1 MIWRSFEEPDR
12 TISVFIR
19 AMGTPASIR
28 DAGIVTATRLAI
40 GIALVLLASPA
51 HAEDPPP
58 IQVTI
63 KDRSFSPSEIR
74 VKSGQPSFLEITNAD
89 ATPEEFEIRQLA
101 IEKLRMAHR
110 SLTLASRDSVIEFT
124 DRGGRRA

>member
-1 MIWRSFEEPDR
+1 M
-12 TISVFIR
+12 
-19 AMGTPASIR
+19 
-28 DAGIVTATRLAI
+28 TATRLAI

-63 KDRSFSPSEIR
+63 KDRSFSPGEIH
-74 VKSGQPSFLEITNAD
+74 VKSGQASFLEIINAD

-101 IEKLRMAHR
+101 IEKLIPGGGHAKVRLRPLAPGRYQFIGEFNEATAHG
-110 SLTLASRDSVIEFT
+110 VIIAE
-124 DRGGRRA
+124 